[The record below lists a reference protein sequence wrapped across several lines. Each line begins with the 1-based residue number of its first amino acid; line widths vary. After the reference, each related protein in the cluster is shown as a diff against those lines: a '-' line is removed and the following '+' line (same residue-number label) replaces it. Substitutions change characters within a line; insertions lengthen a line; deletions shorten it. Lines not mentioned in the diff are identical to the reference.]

1 MEEKKLRIDKKVLFV
16 LLAIFGIILL
26 FLFVYFFLVPR
37 FRLSNFSSKVTVPLK
52 ADFTYNVGNACYGT
66 FFHCEE
72 VKATESGEVDTSKLG
87 SYTVVYTYEYE
98 SKTFEKEQTVE
109 VVDLESP
116 IIEVVGE
123 EPLTYCANHKGYG
136 YEVKATD
143 NYDGDLTDKIT
154 TTVLDEEI
162 VFEVTDSSGNKASL
176 SKPAILKDEDA
187 PTISLNGEE
196 NVFIPL
202 NGTYVEANASA
213 TDMCDGDL
221 TSQITIEGVVDT
233 TVPGEYQLVYKVLDS
248 NQNEATVTRYV
259 YVYESSDYPSLDG
272 KNIYLTFD
280 DGPSKYTDKLL
291 DVLKKYN
298 VKATFFVT
306 DQGLTKGFDDVIKRA
321 NDEGHTIGLHSSS
334 HNYGYIYSSVNAYF
348 SDLNAIQAKVERITG
363 AKSTIVRFP
372 GGGSNTIS
380 KNYDAGCHIMS
391 KLTKAVQAKGYRYFD
406 WNVDSKDA
414 GGAKTA
420 GEVASN
426 VINSLGNQST
436 YVVLQH
442 DIKEYSVDAVETIIQ
457 FGLSHG
463 YTFQALKMDSPRV
476 EHSVNN

>member
-1 MEEKKLRIDKKVLFV
+1 MEKKLQIDKRVLV
-16 LLAIFGIILL
+16 GLLITLGILVIFLL
-26 FLFVYFFLVPR
+26 VYFFFIPR
-37 FRLSNFSSKVTVPLK
+37 FRLSNFSSKITIPLE
-52 ADFTYNVGNACYGT
+52 AEFAFNDGDVCYGT
-66 FFHCEE
+66 FFHCEKVE
-72 VKATESGEVDTSKLG
+72 ATRSGEVNTSKLG
-87 SYTVVYTYEYE
+87 SYTVFYNYEYE
-98 SKTFEKEQTVE
+98 SKTFLKEQIVE
-109 VVDLESP
+109 VVDTESP
-116 IIEVVGE
+116 VILVSGD

-136 YEVKATD
+136 YEVTAQD
-143 NYDGDLTDKIT
+143 NYDGDLTEKIISS
-154 TTVLDEEI
+154 VVGDQLI
-162 VFEVTDSSGNKASL
+162 FEVEDSSGNKATL
-176 SKPAILKDEDA
+176 SKKAILKDDIA
-187 PTISLNGEE
+187 PSITLNGEE

-221 TSQITIEGVVDT
+221 TTSITVEGVVDT
-233 TVPGEYQLVYKVLDS
+233 SVAGEYQLVYKVVDS
-248 NQNEATVTRYV
+248 NQNEASVTRHV
-259 YVYESSDYPSLDG
+259 YVYESSDYPSLEG

-280 DGPSKYTDKLL
+280 DGPSAYTSKLL
-291 DVLKKYN
+291 DILKKYN

-306 DQGLTKGFDDVIKRA
+306 DQGLTKGYDDVLKRA
-321 NDEGHTIGLHSSS
+321 YDEGHTIALHSSS

-348 SDLNAIQAKVERITG
+348 DDLSAIQAKVERITG

-372 GGGSNTIS
+372 GGSSNTIS

-391 KLTKAVQAKGYRYFD
+391 KLTKAVQAKGFRYFD

-426 VINSLGNQST
+426 VINSLGNQHT

-457 FGLSHG
+457 FGISHG
-463 YTFQALKMDSPRV
+463 YTFQPLKMDSPRV
-476 EHSVNN
+476 EHSENN

>member
-52 ADFTYNVGNACYGT
+52 ANFTYNVGNACYGT

-136 YEVKATD
+136 SEVKATD

-154 TTVLDEEI
+154 STVLDEKI

-233 TVPGEYQLVYKVLDS
+233 TVAGEYQLVYKVLDS

-306 DQGLTKGFDDVIKRA
+306 DQGLTKGYDDVIKRA
-321 NDEGHTIGLHSSS
+321 YDEGHTIGLHSSS

-426 VINSLGNQST
+426 VINSLGNQSI

-442 DIKEYSVDAVETIIQ
+442 DIKGYSIDAVETIIQ